1 MAIVSLSL
9 KALRGEV
16 SGRSQQGLGV
26 EPRVPEAVC
35 RAGPLFGDVF
45 HHGQQ
50 EGAEL
55 SGLLQGPLVLLYEH
69 LV

>member
-1 MAIVSLSL
+1 MALVSLSL
-9 KALRGEV
+9 KALRGEG
-16 SGRSQQGLGV
+16 SGRSRQALVV
-26 EPRVPEAVC
+26 EPRVPEAVGC
-35 RAGPLFGDVF
+35 AGPLFGDVF

-55 SGLLQGPLVLLYEH
+55 SGLLQGPLILLYKH